1 MSKGESMGT
10 EKVFTPIDIGS
21 MTLKHRVVMAP
32 TIHEMCY
39 GGHPTEAYLAI
50 TDTYARSGVS
60 MVCVGGATIDPGPTG
75 DVFPN
80 ALSIA
85 SDECIFGLQ
94 RLAEVIKAQEAK
106 ACQQLYHPGR
116 SAARY
121 WAQSNPEMLP
131 WGASAKVPFMAAPK
145 WEFTKKDGKWQVVN
159 VMPPAPVREI
169 SAEEIERLVQMHVLA
184 VLRAKKAGF
193 DAVNIHFANVTLV
206 MDFISPYTN
215 VRTDGYGGSWENRMR
230 LPCEIIQATR
240 AAVGKEYPLIVR
252 IAADQ
257 GLGEA
262 GIQLQDTL
270 LHVVPRLEEA
280 GVDAIDLSAGVLDH
294 TPNKIIPPMYDARG
308 CYLIHSEAVKKVT
321 KLPVIVAGRLCD
333 PRMITKAVE
342 NNRCDVAALSRPLMA
357 DPLMPKKMITG
368 RPDDVR
374 MCVACGYCMSEAGW
388 TKYCA
393 INAESARET
402 SLPKIETAGRPR
414 KVLVVGG
421 GPGGMEAARVLR
433 ERGHDV
439 TLCEKEA
446 QLGGALRIAAA
457 APLSREW
464 RTFTRWHMRE
474 IDRLGVNVR
483 LETEVTKE
491 LVASLAPDTVV
502 VATGSVPGRDVPGAD
517 QPIVV
522 MEEDVLLKGTAIG
535 KKVVVIGG
543 AFWDVETAINLADR
557 GKDVTFVRE
566 AASISMD
573 RLSPIR
579 ALPILF
585 GMLQSKHVKPL
596 FSTKIVM
603 IERNGVR
610 IADSA
615 GNTSF
620 LEADAV
626 VLSTGRVAN
635 RKLIDE
641 LRGVVADL
649 HEIGDCVKPRCVAD
663 AVYGGRLVGARI

>member
-1 MSKGESMGT
+1 MGK
-10 EKVFTPIDIGS
+10 EKVFTPIDIGT

-39 GGHPTEAYLAI
+39 RGHPTEAYLAI

-116 SAARY
+116 AAARY
-121 WAQSNPEMLP
+121 WAQSDPEMLP
-131 WGASAKVPFMAAPK
+131 WGASAKIPFMAAPK
-145 WEFTKKDGKWQVVN
+145 WEITKKDGKWQAVN

-169 SAEEIERLVQMHVLA
+169 SQEEIERLVRMHVLA

-206 MDFISPYTN
+206 MDFMSPYTN
-215 VRTDGYGGSWENRMR
+215 VRTDGYGGGWENRMR
-230 LPCEIIQATR
+230 LPCEILQATR

-252 IAADQ
+252 IPADQ

-262 GIQLQDTL
+262 GIQLQDTVRQ
-270 LHVVPRLEEA
+270 VVPRLEEA
-280 GVDAIDLSAGVLDH
+280 GADAIDLSAGVLDH

-308 CYLIHSEAVKKVT
+308 CYLGHSDAVKKVT

-333 PRMITKAVE
+333 PRMIARAIE
-342 NNRCDVAALSRPLMA
+342 NGQCDVAALSRPLMA
-357 DPLMPKKMITG
+357 DPLMPKKMIAG
-368 RPDDVR
+368 KPDDVR
-374 MCVACGYCMSEAGW
+374 MCVACGYCMTEAGW

-393 INAESARET
+393 INADSARER
-402 SLPKIETAGRPR
+402 SLPKIEPAGNPR

-439 TLCEKEA
+439 TLCEKED
-446 QLGGALRIAAA
+446 QLGGTLRIAAA
-457 APLSREW
+457 APLTREW
-464 RTFTRWHMRE
+464 RTFTRWHVRQIE
-474 IDRLGVNVR
+474 KLGVKVRLG
-483 LETEVTKE
+483 TEVTKE
-491 LVASLAPDTVV
+491 LVAELAPDAVV
-502 VATGSVPGRDVPGAD
+502 IATGSAPGADVPGAD
-517 QPIVV
+517 QAIVFT
-522 MEEDVLLKGTAIG
+522 EEDVLLKGAAIG

-543 AFWDVETAINLADR
+543 AFWDVETAINLADQ
-557 GKDVTFVRE
+557 GKEVTIVRE
-566 AASISMD
+566 GESVSMN
-573 RLSPIR
+573 RLGPIR

-585 GMLQSKHVKPL
+585 GMLQAKNVTPM
-596 FSTKIVM
+596 FSTKVVA
-603 IERNGVR
+603 IEKNGVR
-610 IADSA
+610 VVDGA

-620 LEADAV
+620 VEADAV

-635 RKLIDE
+635 RKLLEE

>member
-1 MSKGESMGT
+1 MGMD
-10 EKVFTPIDIGS
+10 KVFTPVDIGT

-60 MVCVGGATIDPGPTG
+60 MVCVGGATIDPGPAG

-94 RLAEVIKAQEAK
+94 RLAEVIKAQEVK

-116 SAARY
+116 AAARY
-121 WAQSNPEMLP
+121 WVQTNPEFLP
-131 WGASAKVPFMAAPK
+131 WGASAKIPFMAAPK
-145 WEFTKKDGKWQVVN
+145 WEITKKDGTWTAVN

-169 SAEEIERLVQMHVLA
+169 SAEEIEQLVRMHVLS

-206 MDFISPYTN
+206 MDFMSPYTN

-230 LPCEIIQATR
+230 LPCEILQATR

-252 IAADQ
+252 IPADQ
-257 GLGEA
+257 GIGETGIRLQDTLRHVVPMLGEA
-262 GIQLQDTL
+262 G
-270 LHVVPRLEEA
+270 A
-280 GVDAIDLSAGVLDH
+280 DAIDLSAGILDH

-308 CYLIHSEAVKKVT
+308 CYLNHSEAVKKVT

-333 PRMITKAVE
+333 PRMIAKAVE
-342 NNRCDVAALSRPLMA
+342 NGRCDVAALSRPLMA
-357 DPLMPKKMITG
+357 DPLMPKKMIAG
-368 RPDDVR
+368 KPDEVR

-393 INAESARET
+393 INAESAREG
-402 SLPKIETAGRPR
+402 SLPKIQPAGIPR
-414 KVLVVGG
+414 RILVVGG
-421 GPGGMEAARVLR
+421 GPGGMEAARVLG

-439 TLCEKEA
+439 TLCEKES
-446 QLGGALRIAAA
+446 QLGGTLRIAAA
-457 APLSREW
+457 APLTREW
-464 RTFTRWHMRE
+464 RTFTRWHTQQ
-474 IDRLGVNVR
+474 IDRLGVKVR
-483 LETEVTKE
+483 LGTEVTKE
-491 LVASLAPDTVV
+491 LVAELAPETVI
-502 VATGSVPGRDVPGAD
+502 VATGSVPSRDLPGAD
-517 QPIVV
+517 QPIVAL
-522 MEEDVLLKGTAIG
+522 EEDVLLKGAAIG
-535 KKVVVIGG
+535 KRVVVIGG
-543 AFWDVETAINLADR
+543 AFWDVETAINLADQ
-557 GKDVTFVRE
+557 GKEVTFVRE
-566 AASISMD
+566 AASVSMN
-573 RLSPIR
+573 RLGPIR

-585 GMLQSKHVKPL
+585 GMLQARHVKPL
-596 FSTKIVM
+596 FSTRVVE
-603 IERNGVR
+603 IEKSGVR
-610 IADSA
+610 IVDGA
-615 GNTSF
+615 GNAAF
-620 LEADAV
+620 VEADAV
-626 VLSTGRVAN
+626 VLSTARVPN

-649 HEIGDCVKPRCVAD
+649 HEIGDCVRPRCVAD